1 MYFLSKEFRTVF
13 TACSQQ
19 RHALPFRATA
29 AFLFLVPFPLLRPF
43 ENMPISIISKFFN
56 LLSFVELT
64 LISLFL
70 HLRVMLT
77 YKDYLSA
84 YR

>member
-1 MYFLSKEFRTVF
+1 
-13 TACSQQ
+13 
-19 RHALPFRATA
+19 
-29 AFLFLVPFPLLRPF
+29 
-43 ENMPISIISKFFN
+43 MPISIISKFFN